1 MDRFYMVAIIFL
13 AVTIS
18 LCMVRVI
25 KGPTRGDRIIG
36 INIIGT
42 KTMVIIALISFLMK
56 EVYFIDVV
64 LVYALI
70 SFIGSFAVARELDD
84 DGEAFPDGLF
94 DDDFSADGK
103 MEAVAIVEEAS
114 ND

>member
-1 MDRFYMVAIIFL
+1 MDKFYIVAVVLLGL
-13 AVTIS
+13 AIC
-18 LCMVRVI
+18 LCMYRVI

-42 KTMVIIALISFLMK
+42 KTIVIISIISFLLK

-70 SFIGSFAVARELDD
+70 SFVGSYAVAREID
-84 DGEAFPDGLF
+84 
-94 DDDFSADGK
+94 S
-103 MEAVAIVEEAS
+103 EEEY
-114 ND
+114 D

>member
-1 MDRFYMVAIIFL
+1 MHDFYIFSIIFL
-13 AVTIS
+13 VVVIGV
-18 LCMVRVI
+18 CMYRVI

-42 KTMVIIALISFLMK
+42 KTIVIIAIISFLLK

-70 SFIGSFAVARELDD
+70 SFIGSFAVAREIGSESEDVGGDD
-84 DGEAFPDGLF
+84 HA
-94 DDDFSADGK
+94 
-103 MEAVAIVEEAS
+103 
-114 ND
+114 